1 MNSVNKLMTEHA
13 VDIIKLEAKLKKM
26 EEKLYKEINQ
36 LKRWYLSKE
45 QFYKIIIH
53 NNGNIQ

>member
-26 EEKLYKEINQ
+26 EEKHDREINQ

-45 QFYKIIIH
+45 QFQKIIIN
-53 NNGNIQ
+53 NNGIIQ